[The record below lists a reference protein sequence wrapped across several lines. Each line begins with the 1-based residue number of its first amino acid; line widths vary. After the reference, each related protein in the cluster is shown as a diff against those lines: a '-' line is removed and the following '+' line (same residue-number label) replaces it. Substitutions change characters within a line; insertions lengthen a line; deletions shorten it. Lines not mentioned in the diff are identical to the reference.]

1 MITPI
6 SKEQQRGVVL
16 IVVLWVLAL
25 LMLLL
30 AAFSTSVRVDR
41 QISSELVQRAQTRA
55 GVDGA
60 LAYLAAINKIG
71 GDTWVELRGQVLIL
85 PLPSGQVR
93 FRLVP
98 EEAYLSLT
106 GAPEELIKM
115 LIAGLASD
123 QTDIDLALASL
134 LDRRQL
140 QLTARAQSFEAEELK
155 REPLHSIEELLL
167 LPGFDRSLV
176 ERMAPLV
183 TIDSRHTGVAV
194 RFATPQL
201 LELVTGDQRLAAALQ
216 AMPDEIPGGAELPP
230 SFLSAPAGRIFRLQ
244 VEAGEGRQRRRA
256 EVTVVFDEEG
266 EDYQIARW
274 NEYNPQFYLD

>member
-6 SKEQQRGVVL
+6 SGEQQRGVVL

-30 AAFSTSVRVDR
+30 AAFSTTVRVDR

-71 GDTWVELRGQVLIL
+71 GDTWVGLRGQVLIL
-85 PLPSGQVR
+85 PLPHGQVR
-93 FRLVP
+93 FRLMP

-106 GAPEELIKM
+106 GAPEELLKM
-115 LIAGLASD
+115 LIAGLASE
-123 QTDIDLALASL
+123 QTDIDLALTSL

-140 QLTARAQSFEAEELK
+140 QRTPGTQSFDADEPS

-167 LPGFDRSLV
+167 LPGFDRALL
-176 ERMAPLV
+176 ERMAPHV
-183 TIDSRHTGVAV
+183 TIDSRHSGVAA
-194 RFATPQL
+194 RFATPRL
-201 LELVTGDQRLAAALQ
+201 LELITGDQQIAAALKS
-216 AMPDEIPGGAELPP
+216 MPDEMLGVPELSP
-230 SFLSAPAGRIFRLQ
+230 SMLSAPSGRIFRLQ
-244 VEAGEGRQRRRA
+244 VEAGQGRQRRKA
-256 EVTVVFDEEG
+256 EVTVIFTEGG
-266 EDYQIARW
+266 EDYQIVRW